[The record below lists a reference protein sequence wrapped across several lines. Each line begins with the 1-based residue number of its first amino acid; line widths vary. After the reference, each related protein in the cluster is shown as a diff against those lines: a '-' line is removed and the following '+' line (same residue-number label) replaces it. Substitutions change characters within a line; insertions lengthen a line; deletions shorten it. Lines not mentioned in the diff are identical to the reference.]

1 MSRLAEVTIDLDA
14 VTHNLAIV
22 KSLAPHSK
30 IMAVVKA
37 DAYGHGVLRIA
48 QALKD
53 VDAFGVARLDEAAV
67 LRNGGYRN
75 KIVLLEGVL
84 DSSELRQAS
93 DLDLDIVI
101 HSDYQVELLIRQDR
115 KFRVWFKINTGMNRL
130 GFHPHDARSNL
141 RTIRKY
147 STEII
152 LMTHFA
158 CAQLSND
165 TSALRQEKAFD
176 EIVIGASEEKSLA
189 NSAAIM
195 SLPST
200 HRDWVRPGLM
210 LYGVSPFTGTIA
222 SEYGLRPVMTLKS
235 RLIATQAVSAGEYIG
250 YGKNYVSKKE
260 MYIGVV
266 AFGYGDGYPRKTNAP
281 VLVKG
286 KRANIIGD
294 CSMDMATIDL
304 GDISASYGDEV
315 TLWGDGLPVEE
326 VAEKSGMVPYELLCR
341 VMMRAKY
348 LELS

>member
-1 MSRLAEVTIDLDA
+1 MSRPAEVTIDLDA

-37 DAYGHGVLRIA
+37 DAYGHGALRIA

-53 VDAFGVARLDEAAV
+53 VDAFGVARLDEAVV
-67 LRNGGYRN
+67 LRNEGYKN

-101 HSDYQVELLIRQDR
+101 HSDYQVELLIRQNR

-130 GFHPHDARSNL
+130 GFRPHVARSNL

-152 LMTHFA
+152 LMTHFS

-165 TSALRQEKAFD
+165 TSALRQEGAFD
-176 EIVIGASEEKSLA
+176 EIVMEASEEKSLA
-189 NSAAIM
+189 NSAAILA
-195 SLPST
+195 LPNT

-222 SEYGLRPVMTLKS
+222 SEFGLRPVMTLKS

-250 YGKNYVSKKE
+250 YGKNYISKKE
-260 MYIGVV
+260 MHIGVV

-286 KRANIIGD
+286 ERANIVGD

-341 VMMRAKY
+341 VKMRAKY